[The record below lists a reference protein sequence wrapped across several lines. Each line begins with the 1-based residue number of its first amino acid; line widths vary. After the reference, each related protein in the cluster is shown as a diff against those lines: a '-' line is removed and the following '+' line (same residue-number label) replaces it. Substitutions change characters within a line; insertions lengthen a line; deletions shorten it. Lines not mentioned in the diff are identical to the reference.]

1 MSLQLLFTGFY
12 GVLLLIILVLVGFV
26 AFHLFRYSL
35 SRQQAIF
42 STLFFIITTGVL
54 VCINMIIF
62 SQIPWNDLESGTT
75 NTVPAVPT
83 PSFRF

>member
-35 SRQQAIF
+35 SRTHALF
-42 STLFFIITTGVL
+42 STLFFIFTTGVL

-62 SQIPWNDLESGTT
+62 SQIPWSKLESGSMD
-75 NTVPAVPT
+75 TVPSVPA